1 MKKLG
6 ILIMALGV
14 GFFMLTIQG
23 CAVMP
28 SAAGVGIFYTGV
40 NTPAPA
46 LAVECDANVKPDKV
60 GKAEATNIL
69 GLVVVGDCSIDAAM
83 KAGKITKIHHVDYR
97 TETVLTFYAKKITI
111 VYGE

>member
-1 MKKLG
+1 
-6 ILIMALGV
+6 MALGAGV
-14 GFFMLTIQG
+14 FMLTIQG
-23 CAVMP
+23 CAIMP
-28 SAAGVGIFYTGV
+28 SAAGVGVFYTGV

-46 LAVECDANVKPDKV
+46 LAVECSANVKPEKI

-69 GLVVVGDCSIDAAM
+69 GLVVVGDCSIEAAM
-83 KAGKITKIHHVDYR
+83 KAGQITKINHVDFR